1 MIPAQL
7 PDNEARRLRIL
18 EEYKILDTESEK
30 DFDDITKLASEICES
45 PISAISLIDTNRQ
58 WFKSAYGLSL
68 KETSRTLSFCAHA
81 IHDNAMFVVEDARHD
96 IRFHDSPLVTGDPN
110 IVFYAGVPLIDKE
123 GFALGTL
130 CVIDNKTKKLSD
142 FQERALK
149 TLSHQILK
157 LMEIKKLNHKLKL
170 KNYLLEES
178 YNELERFAQV
188 VSHDLKSP
196 LNNILGLTDLLKN
209 EEHCEI
215 KNPEANLYIDLIKE
229 SSEKLKEYIDATLN
243 TYKNNILAP
252 DDKEF
257 FYINT
262 ILKNSAQL
270 LNPKN
275 EFEINLPDN
284 IEIYNYKSIFEQ
296 IFINLIS
303 NAIKYNDKP
312 KVIIDIMILIEDGY
326 YTIIVKDNGI
336 GIEND
341 KLEAIFGMFVTLG
354 KVDRFNNSGTG
365 IGLSNVKN
373 LVNRAEGEISVKSVV
388 GEGTT
393 FVLKFKA

>member
-1 MIPAQL
+1 MIPAPL

-58 WFKSAYGLSL
+58 WFKSAYGLSHT
-68 KETSRTLSFCAHA
+68 ETSRTLSFCAHA

-196 LNNILGLTDLLKN
+196 LNNILDLTDLLKN

-262 ILKNSAQL
+262 LLKNCAQL

-312 KVIIDIMILIEDGY
+312 KVIIDIRIVIEDGY

-373 LVNRAEGEISVKSVV
+373 LVNRAEGEIRVKSVV
-388 GEGTT
+388 GEGTK
-393 FVLKFKA
+393 FALKFKA

>member
-58 WFKSAYGLSL
+58 WFKSAYGLSHT
-68 KETSRTLSFCAHA
+68 ETSRTLSFCAHA

-196 LNNILGLTDLLKN
+196 LNNILDLTDLLKN

-262 ILKNSAQL
+262 ILKNCAQL

-284 IEIYNYKSIFEQ
+284 IEIYNYKPIFEQ

-312 KVIIDIMILIEDGY
+312 KVIIDIRIVIEDGY

-388 GEGTT
+388 GEGTN